1 MARRTARRRKVK
13 EVRRGVRRTLS
24 RKSSAC
30 NPSPKAAERSTGA
43 GFGGNVRIDFIRH
56 ERERVG
62 TAPCSAKERLFRIL

>member
-24 RKSSAC
+24 RKSSAY